1 MVTRVDPFLIPIP
14 RKILEDRES
23 RVYFEYLNR
32 FLHDLWTRTGGGN
45 DDVAESQIGELYEP
59 GIQVSNA
66 DELIEELEAD
76 FSIFNTGYNDSQERI
91 DELELDSE
99 MFFHQESEIPTSN
112 LEIVVVTS
120 DYTSESNQVVVVNS
134 ANPVVITANPT
145 AEDGEFFHVVR
156 YGTGLVSVQSAKLI
170 NGQPIKTII
179 RQYTA
184 PKHLFIAE
192 LDTWNT
198 I

>member
-1 MVTRVDPFLIPIP
+1 MSTRVDPFLIPIP

-59 GIQVSNA
+59 GIETSNV
-66 DELIEELEAD
+66 DELVDDLEVDAAIFGIASNNNQERIEELE
-76 FSIFNTGYNDSQERI
+76 I
-91 DELELDSE
+91 DSE
-99 MFFHQESEIPTSN
+99 MFPRQDAEAPDGNFD
-112 LEIVVVTS
+112 IVVVTS
-120 DYTSESNQVVVVNS
+120 DYTSESNQVIVVNS
-134 ANPVVITANPT
+134 DNPVVITANPF
-145 AEDGEFFHVVR
+145 AEDGEFFHVIR
-156 YGTGLVSVQSAKLI
+156 YGTGLVSVQSPKLI
-170 NGQPIKTII
+170 NGQAIKTII

-184 PKHLFIAE
+184 PKHLFIAD

>member
-1 MVTRVDPFLIPIP
+1 MVTQVDPFLIPIP

-66 DELIEELEAD
+66 DELVEELEVDA
-76 FSIFNTGYNDSQERI
+76 
-91 DELELDSE
+91 E
-99 MFFHQESEIPTSN
+99 MFYRQDFDPSSSGVEV
-112 LEIVVVTS
+112 VVVTS
-120 DYTSESNQVVVVNS
+120 DYTTTGNQAVVVNS
-134 ANPVVITANPT
+134 SSPVTITANPSP
-145 AEDGEFFHVVR
+145 DSSEFFHVIR
-156 YGTGLVSVQSAKLI
+156 YGTGMVTVQSSKLI
-170 NGQPIKTII
+170 NGKSSKSII

-184 PKHLFIAE
+184 PKHLYIAE

>member
-1 MVTRVDPFLIPIP
+1 MATRVDPFLIPIP

-32 FLHDLWTRTGGGN
+32 FLHDLWARTGGGN

-66 DELIEELEAD
+66 DELIEDLE
-76 FSIFNTGYNDSQERI
+76 I
-91 DELELDSE
+91 DAE
-99 MFFHQESEIPTSN
+99 MFYRQDFDLDGIK
-112 LEIVVVTS
+112 LDVIIVTA
-120 DYTSESNQVVVVNS
+120 DYTTTGNQAVVVNS
-134 ANPVVITANPT
+134 SSPVVITANLNP
-145 AEDGEFFHVVR
+145 EESEFFHVIR
-156 YGTGLVSVQSAKLI
+156 YGAGAVTVQASNLI
-170 NGQPIKTII
+170 NGQSSKRII

-184 PKHLFIAE
+184 PKHLYISQ